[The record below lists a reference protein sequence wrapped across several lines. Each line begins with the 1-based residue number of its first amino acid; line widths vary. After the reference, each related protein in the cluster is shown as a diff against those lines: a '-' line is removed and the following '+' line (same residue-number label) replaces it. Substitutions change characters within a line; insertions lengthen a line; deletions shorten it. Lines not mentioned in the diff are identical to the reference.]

1 MKLIHSN
8 DFDNSTISC
17 RIPKML
23 KNKVELFGTVNDL
36 SMSQIIRKGLI
47 LVLNEQ
53 GNRPSQW
60 QI

>member
-1 MKLIHSN
+1 MKLNQSN

-23 KNKVELFGTVNDL
+23 KNKVELFGSVNDI

-53 GNRPSQW
+53 VTKPSQW
-60 QI
+60 HV

>member
-1 MKLIHSN
+1 
-8 DFDNSTISC
+8 
-17 RIPKML
+17 ML